1 MALDQKFF
9 KKSTAATGLADQ
21 EEGLVLHLDANDVDS
36 YDGDGNI
43 WYDINGHEINIPV
56 ADKASNLQLDLNAS
70 DTASY
75 SGIGATWTDIS
86 GNSRNGAITGA
97 TFASDIRGY
106 FQFDGSAKDRIKIS
120 DTALVQSNGTNF
132 TVEAWVRRAGTGTHD
147 YIASQ
152 TTDNG
157 NSQNWLLRFTNSNT
171 LGWFIY
177 GTDNYLT
184 TSTTYSANVWY
195 HVVGL
200 VESNGT
206 SRIYVDGTLVTSS
219 SSGRSADTQSY
230 NTFIGSLGDGSYATM
245 GDIDIA
251 QVKIYDVALTAEE
264 IGQNYRAGNFLSYSS
279 IITSKHEATQGS
291 LVTVPPVQG
300 TLHTSNLALSLD
312 ANVYTSGSWSNTAN
326 SSYNATV
333 NGAAHYNDNN
343 SDYFDFDGSN
353 DYAEVTAYAGTD
365 IGNSGFT
372 FEAWALCEASSGT
385 DTIVSN
391 IGGDLHGYQLLAN
404 GTNVKLYV
412 YAGSDPPLANVQASS
427 SIVVNTWNHYSF
439 TVSSTSSGAA
449 VKLYINGSEAA
460 TGSLSGA
467 YSGANT
473 SFNIGKY
480 PYAPSNRYFEGK
492 IAQVRTYSAALTP
505 AQITTNYNATK
516 DLYQGVTSLAFSL
529 DANGHSGTYWTDSV
543 GSINGTINGATYV
556 DDNNSDY
563 FNFDGSNDYISIAA
577 TETLDTSN
585 VQSFE
590 LWFQPGNEQHAGHI
604 LTRSNSS
611 FNPRGYA
618 FRHNSDEFQA
628 FFYSGTS
635 AKFNQGFSV
644 TRGEWTHA
652 VVTIAGTTSGSAVKM
667 YKNGV
672 EVVSGTLSGDIAT
685 DSSFLTII
693 GRRNLSSSYDYF
705 NGKIAQVRAY
715 KGTMSAAQVK
725 ANYNATKA
733 LYRNPIALI
742 DYRPDQYSGSGT
754 SITNLGSLSNDAV
767 LTGGI
772 ESTYD
777 KELGDFFTIDGG
789 SNTGDGI
796 ETTSNVTGV
805 NLSTDGF
812 TWELWIN
819 NTSDT
824 FSYILSFNYSTTDYN
839 LSYRSNLDK
848 IQFFGGTIAQTPTLQ
863 LNRWY
868 HIVASAN
875 SNGKNL
881 YLDGVLVDS
890 NTSAA
895 ANHNLNS
902 KLYFGTYHS
911 HSESTHI
918 HTGPIGDARFYKGV
932 LTAEQVAQ
940 NYLATKSKY
949 PNGFNLSLFNNPTWN
964 ATDKAFSLN
973 GSNQYFYNPGYV
985 FDFGTNDYTV
995 IIWFNSDNAAQGNAL
1010 FSLYNTQGLMID
1022 LWTGGVVRH
1031 YHDGSGSGLQYY
1043 TSETVTTGTWYQL
1056 AVTLNRANNLASMF
1070 LSTKS
1075 TFDSTAST
1083 SAIGSAATRS
1093 GNGGTNIGRYNSGF
1107 YFDGKIANVRVYQKA
1122 LSSSEIEAVWN
1133 TDKNN
1138 IP

>member
-9 KKSTAATGLADQ
+9 KKSTTAATGLADQ
-21 EEGLVLHLDANDVDS
+21 AEGLVLHLDANDVDS
-36 YDGDGNI
+36 YDGDGSI
-43 WYDINGHEINIPV
+43 WYDINGHEVNIPV

-75 SGIGATWTDIS
+75 SGSGATWTDIS

-106 FQFDGSAKDRIKIS
+106 FQIDGSADDRIKIA

-152 TTDNG
+152 TTEDG

-171 LGWFIY
+171 IAWYIY
-177 GTDNYLT
+177 GTDDYLL

-219 SSGRSADTQSY
+219 SSGKSADTQSY
-230 NTFIGSLGDGSYATM
+230 NTFIGNLGDGSYATT

-365 IGNSGFT
+365 IGSNGFT

-516 DLYQGVTSLAFSL
+516 DLYQGVTSLAFHL

-543 GSINGTINGATYV
+543 SSINGTINGATYV

-577 TETLDTSN
+577 TGTLDTSN

-590 LWFQPGNEQHAGHI
+590 FWFQARGDGHI
-604 LTRSNSS
+604 LTRSTSATSYNS
-611 FNPRGYA
+611 RAYA
-618 FRHNSDEFQA
+618 FRVNGGNFDA
-628 FFYSGTS
+628 FFYSGTGSKFS
-635 AKFNQGFSV
+635 AGTDAFAV
-644 TRGEWTHA
+644 TNNEWTHV
-652 VVTIAGTTSGSAVKM
+652 VVTITGTTSGSTGKV
-667 YKNGV
+667 YKNGI
-672 EVVSGTLSGDIAT
+672 EVASGTLSGDIGTNA
-685 DSSFLTII
+685 SFITHI
-693 GRRNLSSSYDYF
+693 GRRNYSSGYDYF
-705 NGKIAQVRAY
+705 DGKIAQIRAY

-725 ANYNATKA
+725 TNYDATKA
-733 LYRNPIALI
+733 LYQNPTLKANF
-742 DYRPDQYSGSGT
+742 DAANYTSGAWVDSVNSNSGT
-754 SITNLGSLSNDAV
+754 LNNMTVSANFDKEVGNFFDFLNAGSSSSDNQNITVPDSASLSPTST
-767 LTGGI
+767 LSI
-772 ESTYD
+772 EVIVSPD
-777 KELGDFFTIDGG
+777 SFSNHQRIIWKNG
-789 SNTGDGI
+789 SYG
-796 ETTSNVTGV
+796 
-805 NLSTDGF
+805 L
-812 TWELWIN
+812 
-819 NTSDT
+819 
-824 FSYILSFNYSTTDYN
+824 Y
-839 LSYRSNLDK
+839 
-848 IQFFGGTIAQTPTLQ
+848 
-863 LNRWY
+863 
-868 HIVASAN
+868 ASAN
-875 SNGKNL
+875 GLYTFFINSTSSVVQTTLNETNKFKHIVCTYDGSHMKIYINGILKNSTNKTGAISDSTYNFTIGGDGTGSRYYNGKIGFVRL
-881 YLDGVLVDS
+881 YEG
-890 NTSAA
+890 A
-895 ANHNLNS
+895 
-902 KLYFGTYHS
+902 
-911 HSESTHI
+911 
-918 HTGPIGDARFYKGV
+918 

-940 NYLATKSKY
+940 NYLATKNKY
-949 PNGFNLSLFNNPTWN
+949 PNGFNLSLLNNPTWN
-964 ATDKAFSLN
+964 ATDKEFSLN
-973 GSNQYFYNPGYV
+973 GSNQYFYNTSYPLN
-985 FDFGTNDYTV
+985 FGADDYTV
-995 IIWFNSDNAAQGNAL
+995 IIWFNSDTNNANKAL
-1010 FSLYNTQGLMID
+1010 FSTYNANGLMID
-1022 LWTGGVVRH
+1022 LRSDGTIRH
-1031 YHDGSGSGLQYY
+1031 YHDGAVQLQYY
-1043 TSETVTTGTWYQL
+1043 TSETISTGTWYQL
-1056 AVTLNRANNLASMF
+1056 AVTFDRSSHTGSMY

-1075 TFDSTAST
+1075 IFDSTAST
-1083 SAIGSAATRS
+1083 STATNGATNN

-1122 LSSSEIEAVWN
+1122 LSSSEIQAVWN